1 MLGHAVISQGILKQV
16 LCCALRIA
24 LVLAVALLIPP
35 DRQVAQAQETDTSAK
50 ESAQAQAPAT
60 EPSKNRKAK
69 PGKKKKAQGKASK
82 HDQYTRI
89 KTNAQGV
96 NQALQTAIVRFVGNA
111 ESKYAGFTVDLVGVV
126 HIGEKAYYDKLD
138 KRLSKYDTVLYEL
151 VAPDGTRIRPK
162 DLQTRRSV
170 LASVQ
175 TGMKD
180 MLELEYQLEQIDYMA
195 KNFRHADMSPTE
207 FANDL
212 KRRGDS
218 LGKMLGRMLGAS
230 IAAQS
235 RTGGDLGILLA
246 MTSNDRPHAMKNAM
260 AKQLLDMEAMTAGMS
275 DENGEDTLIKGRN
288 RKAFEI
294 LSEELAAGKK
304 NVAVFYGAG
313 HLADMADRLKKDFQM
328 QPTKTIWLD
337 AWDLNPED

>member
-1 MLGHAVISQGILKQV
+1 MPGHAVISQGILK
-16 LCCALRIA
+16 LAAGRLTLA
-24 LVLAVALLIPP
+24 LVAALLLLPVN
-35 DRQVAQAQETDTSAK
+35 QVAQAQEPGTATK
-50 ESAQAQAPAT
+50 ESAEVKTPA
-60 EPSKNRKAK
+60 EKQPKKRNAK
-69 PGKKKKAQGKASK
+69 QGNKKKAKGKASK

-89 KTNAQGV
+89 KVDSKGV
-96 NQALQTAIVRFVGNA
+96 NQALQTAIVRFVGNPK
-111 ESKYAGFTVDLVGVV
+111 SKYEGFTVDLVGVV

-151 VAPDGTRIRPK
+151 VAPDGTRIRPE
-162 DLQTRRSV
+162 DLQERRSV

-180 MLELEYQLEQIDYMA
+180 MLELEYQLERIDYMA
-195 KNFRHADMSPTE
+195 KNFRHADMSPEE

-218 LGKMLGRMLGAS
+218 LGKMFGRMLGAS

-246 MTSNDRPHAMKNAM
+246 MVNEDRPHAMKNAM
-260 AKQLLDMEAMTAGMS
+260 AKQLLDMEAITAGMS

-294 LSEELAAGKK
+294 LSQELSAGKK

-337 AWDLNPED
+337 AWDLTSEE